1 MCESES
7 PSDDLYYYVGK
18 LTIAQQV
25 YPLDINQLLLKG
37 ANLKNTSWLVAFCI
51 FTGDDTRLMMNAQKS
66 RLKLSAL
73 EKMLNRL
80 VVGMV
85 LLELLICVAV
95 AVM

>member
-1 MCESES
+1 
-7 PSDDLYYYVGK
+7 
-18 LTIAQQV
+18 
-25 YPLDINQLLLKG
+25 
-37 ANLKNTSWLVAFCI
+37 
-51 FTGDDTRLMMNAQKS
+51 MMNAQKS

-85 LLELLICVAV
+85 LLELSVCVAV

>member
-1 MCESES
+1 
-7 PSDDLYYYVGK
+7 
-18 LTIAQQV
+18 
-25 YPLDINQLLLKG
+25 
-37 ANLKNTSWLVAFCI
+37 VAYCI

-66 RLKLSAL
+66 RVKLSAL

-85 LLELLICVAV
+85 LVELSICVAV